1 MRRATGAFEGVLKR
15 SSRSRLVWLAS
26 ASMWIALSS
35 AAPAQAQGSPDPEA
49 AALIERLD
57 LREAPEPVSE
67 RPGWTL
73 PKRIVVRGGE
83 STIEMLQPVAPGVE
97 LVAASSN
104 ADAVRLVPG
113 ADAVIGF
120 CSAQVVEA
128 GTELQ
133 WIQLSSAGAERCVS
147 VPGVAE
153 RNLLLTNA
161 QRIYGP
167 EIAEHV
173 IAFML
178 AFTRGLYRYLPEQWE
193 GRWNR
198 NAMGSGE
205 RWELE
210 GKTMLVVGLG
220 GIGTE
225 VAKRAHALGMRVV
238 ATRRSSRSAPEFVDF
253 VGLSD
258 EMVSLAAEAD
268 VVVNA
273 TPLTPETTGI
283 FDAAF
288 FATMKPT
295 AYFINIGR
303 GKSVVTKDLMQA
315 LESGQIAGAGLDVT
329 DPEPLPSGHPLW
341 KSPNVLIT
349 PHVSAGSDLARERLS
364 ILWRE
369 NLRRFVAGERMLS
382 VVDVARGY

>member
-1 MRRATGAFEGVLKR
+1 
-15 SSRSRLVWLAS
+15 
-26 ASMWIALSS
+26 MWIALSS

>member
-1 MRRATGAFEGVLKR
+1 MERLIRRAAAAGL
-15 SSRSRLVWLAS
+15 
-26 ASMWIALSS
+26 WIALISV
-35 AAPAQAQGSPDPEA
+35 APALAQTSPDPEA
-49 AALIERLD
+49 AALIERLN
-57 LREAPEPVSE
+57 LREASDPVSE
-67 RPGWTL
+67 RTGWS
-73 PKRIVVRGGE
+73 PPESIVVRGNE
-83 STIEMLQPVAPGVE
+83 STIAALRSAAPGVE
-97 LVAASSN
+97 LVAASSY

-113 ADAVIGF
+113 ADAVLGF
-120 CSAQVVEA
+120 CSAEIVEA
-128 GTELQ
+128 GADLQ

-147 VPGVAE
+147 VPGIAE
-153 RNLLLTNA
+153 RDLLLTNA

-178 AFTRGLYRYLPEQWE
+178 VFTRGLHRYLPEQWE

-198 NAMGSGE
+198 NAMGSSE

-238 ATRRSSRSAPEFVDF
+238 ATRRSSRSGPEFVDY

-258 EMVSLAAEAD
+258 EAVNLAAGAD

-288 FATMKPT
+288 FDAMKPT

-303 GKSVVTKDLMQA
+303 GRSVVTDDLVEA

-329 DPEPLPSGHPLW
+329 DPEPLPAGHPLW
-341 KSPNVLIT
+341 TFPDVLIT
-349 PHVSAGSDLARERLS
+349 PHVSAGSDLARVRLAT
-364 ILWRE
+364 LWRE
-369 NLRRFVAGERMLS
+369 NLRRYVAGERMLS

>member
-1 MRRATGAFEGVLKR
+1 MERLIRRAAAAGL
-15 SSRSRLVWLAS
+15 
-26 ASMWIALSS
+26 WIALISV
-35 AAPAQAQGSPDPEA
+35 APALAQTSPDPEA
-49 AALIERLD
+49 AALIERLN
-57 LREAPEPVSE
+57 LREASDPVSE
-67 RPGWTL
+67 RTGWS
-73 PKRIVVRGGE
+73 PPERIVVRGNE
-83 STIEMLQPVAPGVE
+83 STIAALRSAAPGVE
-97 LVAASSN
+97 LVAASSY

-113 ADAVIGF
+113 ADAVLGF
-120 CSAQVVEA
+120 CSAEIVEA
-128 GTELQ
+128 GADLQ

-147 VPGVAE
+147 VPGIAE
-153 RNLLLTNA
+153 RDLLLTNA

-178 AFTRGLYRYLPEQWE
+178 VFTRGLHRYLPEQWE

-198 NAMGSGE
+198 NAMGSSE

-238 ATRRSSRSAPEFVDF
+238 ATRRSSRSGPEFVDY

-258 EMVSLAAEAD
+258 EAVNLAAGAD

-288 FATMKPT
+288 FDAMKPT

-303 GKSVVTKDLMQA
+303 GRSVVTDDLVEA

-329 DPEPLPSGHPLW
+329 DPEPLPAGHPLW
-341 KSPNVLIT
+341 TFPDVLIT
-349 PHVSAGSDLARERLS
+349 PHVSAGSDLARVRLAT
-364 ILWRE
+364 LWRE
-369 NLRRFVAGERMLS
+369 NLRRYVAGERMLS